1 MIGIQDLSV
10 GFLTT
15 ACELTVNSEEKNKS
29 IIIGKNLKVCE
40 QWASPVAKVVKKK
53 KKKKKN
59 LLALRP
65 FL

>member
-15 ACELTVNSEEKNKS
+15 PCELTVNSEEKNKS

-53 KKKKKN
+53 KKKKK
-59 LLALRP
+59 LLSVRET
-65 FL
+65 